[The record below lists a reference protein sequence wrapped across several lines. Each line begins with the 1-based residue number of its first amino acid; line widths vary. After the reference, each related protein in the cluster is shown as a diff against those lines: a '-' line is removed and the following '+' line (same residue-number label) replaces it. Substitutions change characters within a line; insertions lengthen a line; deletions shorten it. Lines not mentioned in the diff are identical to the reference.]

1 MTIYST
7 DGSVSKDSS
16 LCKWLGY
23 VQDGMKRIGLE
34 SEPGLYLEKWVKD
47 VGFTNVH
54 HKVFPYPVGPWPKD
68 KTLVQGWE
76 KEEVDVLVANVRKD
90 LKNKSMHPQHD
101 LHVVYAQKPMDAA

>member
-68 KTLVQGWE
+68 KTLVSGFLSQMCGTPG
-76 KEEVDVLVANVRKD
+76 LTPLIFFTANRK
-90 LKNKSMHPQHD
+90 KS
-101 LHVVYAQKPMDAA
+101 ACST

>member
-16 LCKWLGY
+16 LCKWLRY

-47 VGFTNVH
+47 AGFTNVH
-54 HKVFPYPVGPWPKD
+54 HEVFPYPVGPWLKD
-68 KTLVQGWE
+68 KTLVSGF
-76 KEEVDVLVANVRKD
+76 
-90 LKNKSMHPQHD
+90 PC
-101 LHVVYAQKPMDAA
+101 